1 VTVFGRFKQLV
12 RRIDQRRCAPRFA
25 QRLGPR
31 LLRDYGASKF
41 YTAGQIRAASAKCRL
56 PRHQLALGYAAFLP
70 LAEFENAADVAVQG
84 DYEALRAL
92 FFRFTRSG
100 ADFSISSAPRDF
112 WGGPGDA
119 SGMGGGHLSDGSS
132 GNGTE

>member
-1 VTVFGRFKQLV
+1 MILLDRLMRLV
-12 RRIDQRRCAPRFA
+12 RRIDQRRCAPKFA

-41 YTAGQIRAASAKCRL
+41 YTVGQIRAASAKCRL
-56 PRHQLALGYAAFLP
+56 PRRQLALGYAAFLP
-70 LAEFENAADVAVQG
+70 LVEFEQAADIAVRD

-92 FFRFTRSG
+92 FFRFARRG
-100 ADFSISSAPRDF
+100 ADFSSSSTSADF
-112 WGGPGDA
+112 VGGGDA

-132 GNGTE
+132 GDGTQ